1 MRDSLLETV
10 SSVSGGRRSGLHCP
24 RCPNRESDIFNY
36 FSPQVKVNLIKGCV
50 VEMFSNTNLVKIM
63 FYYVTLYFYSSP

>member
-50 VEMFSNTNLVKIM
+50 VLFSNTNLVKIM